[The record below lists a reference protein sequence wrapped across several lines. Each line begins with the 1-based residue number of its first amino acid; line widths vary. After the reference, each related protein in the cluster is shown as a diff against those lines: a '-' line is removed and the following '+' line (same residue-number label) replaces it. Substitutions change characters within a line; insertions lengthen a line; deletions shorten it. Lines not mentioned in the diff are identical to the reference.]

1 VPNYMLPTNVR
12 EEICA
17 LASVKDILS
26 EIELAEGMELI
37 VYKALTF
44 ADETPM
50 YRKFEGMM

>member
-1 VPNYMLPTNVR
+1 MLPTNVR

-50 YRKFEGMM
+50 YMKFEGMM